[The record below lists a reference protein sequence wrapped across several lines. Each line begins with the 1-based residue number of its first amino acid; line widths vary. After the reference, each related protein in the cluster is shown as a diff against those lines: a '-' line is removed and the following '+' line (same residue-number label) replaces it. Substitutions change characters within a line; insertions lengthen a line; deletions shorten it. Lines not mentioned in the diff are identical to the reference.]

1 MPGHACTAGSH
12 GEHAGVRGVRQGAAP
27 RGAAGSARCHPRSAC
42 SLQLGRLP
50 FPRPRHPV
58 QLWVRSTRRCF
69 VGVER
74 RPRQS
79 AALADQSSR
88 CCHSAP
94 LRLGHSPSGA
104 MSPRAQQTVGAAHLP
119 AAPRGRP
126 RRPLSSALRRA
137 PGSWQDLVTACA
149 TTELVRSVTDSFTRA
164 GGWAGPGELALRERA
179 PGWAVARNTQRVSR
193 DSFSRRSPLRA
204 VGGQPRRLPAQP
216 LAGVCFSC
224 SCGLHGAPCGMH
236 GAATQPRRVLEEVLA
251 WNLPEPG
258 REKGLGGCLPDGLRV
273 GSMAWAGP
281 AWGSPQERPGDA
293 ARAPCAPAWNVTPH
307 PPPCSGP

>member
-1 MPGHACTAGSH
+1 M
-12 GEHAGVRGVRQGAAP
+12 
-27 RGAAGSARCHPRSAC
+27 
-42 SLQLGRLP
+42 
-50 FPRPRHPV
+50 
-58 QLWVRSTRRCF
+58 
-69 VGVER
+69 GVER

-94 LRLGHSPSGA
+94 LRLGHPPSEA

-149 TTELVRSVTDSFTRA
+149 TTEHVRSVTDSFTRA
-164 GGWAGPGELALRERA
+164 GGWAGLGESALRKRA

-193 DSFSRRSPLRA
+193 DLFSRQSPLRA
-204 VGGQPRRLPAQP
+204 AGGQPRRLPAQP
-216 LAGVCFSC
+216 PAGVCLSC
-224 SCGLHGAPCGMH
+224 SCGLHGAPCGTQ

-293 ARAPCAPAWNVTPH
+293 ARAPCAPAWDVTPH

>member
-1 MPGHACTAGSH
+1 M
-12 GEHAGVRGVRQGAAP
+12 
-27 RGAAGSARCHPRSAC
+27 
-42 SLQLGRLP
+42 
-50 FPRPRHPV
+50 
-58 QLWVRSTRRCF
+58 
-69 VGVER
+69 GVER

-88 CCHSAP
+88 CCHLAP
-94 LRLGHSPSGA
+94 LHLGHPPSGA
-104 MSPRAQQTVGAAHLP
+104 TSPRAQQTVGAAHLP

-149 TTELVRSVTDSFTRA
+149 TTEHVRSVTDSFTRA
-164 GGWAGPGELALRERA
+164 GGWAGLGESALRKRA

-204 VGGQPRRLPAQP
+204 AGGQPRRLPAQP
-216 LAGVCFSC
+216 PAGVCLSC
-224 SCGLHGAPCGMH
+224 SCGLHGVLCGMH

-258 REKGLGGCLPDGLRV
+258 
-273 GSMAWAGP
+273 
-281 AWGSPQERPGDA
+281 
-293 ARAPCAPAWNVTPH
+293 
-307 PPPCSGP
+307 